1 MFLKDNKFHLF
12 TSKSDYDIAVFLWT
26 NIMKQ
31 KLVEQDRQ
39 RFGNICMTQG
49 KNVVFV

>member
-1 MFLKDNKFHLF
+1 
-12 TSKSDYDIAVFLWT
+12 
-26 NIMKQ
+26 MKQ

-49 KNVVFV
+49 KNVVFVWNFVFFRSYYKIKLEEETCIDLSTI